1 MYSIQELISI
11 LQRILRSEYTLLIEQ
26 ESASTMESEDLEKVV
41 HEALSRQDEMEQF
54 FNHLAYKPPFF

>member
-11 LQRILRSEYTLLIEQ
+11 LQRILRSKYTLLIEQ
-26 ESASTMESEDLEKVV
+26 EPSITMDDLEKVV
-41 HEALSRQDEMEQF
+41 QEALSRQDEMEQF